1 MNCAVPS
8 SLYSY
13 TIVMQYPIK
22 KLRASRERLIEHFT
36 NGQDTHAF
44 PEEHT
49 ALMDQYFR
57 DALQESQAGTTLQQR
72 NNPFALIALGG
83 YGRRELCLYSDI
95 DILLLFKKAIPAQA
109 KELIEEILF
118 PLWDL
123 GLELGHATR
132 SLNECLT
139 LAKKDFEVLTSIMD
153 ARFISGDYTLFL
165 DLVEKLHTK
174 VLPKNARPL
183 NVWLVEQNKLR
194 LEEFG
199 DSAYLLEPNLK
210 EGIGGL
216 RDYHHML
223 WLANAY
229 VGLREPRDLVFLA
242 KLSNKEY
249 QELQRQVLFLLVVRN
264 HLHHISGRKNDRVV
278 FEYQEKIADR
288 LGLHDYR
295 ESRAVEQFNSKL
307 HATMAAIKSLTHSFI
322 ISHFPAHKIKRK
334 RAQTGDMYPGL
345 TLDKGE
351 LTFRSASNILENSFL
366 LMAIFEHSARLGHP
380 LSLEAKRLVR
390 EFLYLADVPFRESTQ
405 VVNSF
410 VKIMTEPWHTFE
422 TLDQMMEVGF
432 LGALIP
438 EFDHVKDRVEFDAYH
453 IYPVG
458 MHTLHTV
465 RYLKG
470 LRDEKDMLL
479 TDLFLELLHPDRLVL
494 AGFFHDIGKIGTDHA
509 THGADITRKIVQRFD
524 MDEEATEDICFLVRN
539 HLLLVETATRRDLND
554 EKAMVQCARTVGSVE
569 RLKMLYLLTWADS
582 RATGPKAWSEWI
594 ANLINELFFKVIHI
608 LERKELATQD
618 AASRVAQTKSGVRRN
633 IGSIIN
639 NDELNHYFE
648 IMPPRYLLNT
658 SAQEIIHHLRLA
670 EQLKKKQKTIGGAT
684 EEQHNAMFMFESRR
698 DKASDCWELT
708 VLTMN
713 RRGLFSNIAGVLTL
727 NNINILSADIYTW
740 RDETAVDV
748 LRVTNPPDDL
758 FLQETWNKIQEDFKA
773 ILADSVSLESQ
784 LREKTTSA
792 IITEQKK
799 PSRPPQVIVDNDS
812 SDFFTVIEVFA
823 DDHIGLLYRMT
834 HTLFNLGLDIHLARI
849 STKGDQIADIFYVR
863 DIDGQKVEDKNKVKE
878 IKRTL
883 LRQLKEL

>member
-1 MNCAVPS
+1 M
-8 SLYSY
+8 
-13 TIVMQYPIK
+13 VMQYPIK
-22 KLRASRERLIEHFT
+22 KLRASKERLIEQFA
-36 NGQDTHAF
+36 NGQDVQSFPVEHA
-44 PEEHT
+44 

-57 DALQESQAGTTLQQR
+57 DALQESHVGTQLQQR
-72 NNPFALIALGG
+72 KTSFSLIALGG
-83 YGRRELCLYSDI
+83 YGRRELCLHSDI
-95 DILLLFKKAIPAQA
+95 DILLLFKKTIPTHA
-109 KELIEEILF
+109 KALIEEILF

-139 LAKKDFEVLTSIMD
+139 LAKNDFEVLTSIMD
-153 ARFISGDYTLFL
+153 AHFICGDYTLYL
-165 DLVEKLHTK
+165 NLSEKLHKK
-174 VLPKNARPL
+174 VLYKKARSL
-183 NVWLVEQNKLR
+183 SLWLVEQDKIR
-194 LEEFG
+194 LNRFG
-199 DSAYLLEPNLK
+199 DSSYLLEPNLK

-249 QELQRQVLFLLVVRN
+249 QELQRQVAFLLVVRN
-264 HLHHISGRKNDRVV
+264 HLHHISGRRNDRVV
-278 FEYQEKIADR
+278 FEYQEEIAR
-288 LGLHDYR
+288 KVGLHDQ
-295 ESRAVEQFNSKL
+295 EQSRAVEQFNSKL
-307 HATMAAIKSLTHSFI
+307 HATMAAIKSLSHSFI
-322 ISHFPAHKIKRK
+322 TSHFPAHKIKRK

-345 TLDKGE
+345 TFDKGE
-351 LTFRSASNILENSFL
+351 LTFRSASDILADTFL

-390 EFLYLADVPFRESTQ
+390 EFLYLVDAPFRESQQ

-410 VKIMTEPWHTFE
+410 LNIMTEPWYTFD

-438 EFDHVKDRVEFDAYH
+438 EFESVKNRVEFDAYH

-465 RYLKG
+465 RYLKALG
-470 LRDEKDMLL
+470 DEKDMLL
-479 TDLFLELLHPDRLVL
+479 TDLFWELLHPDRLVL
-494 AGFFHDIGKIGTDHA
+494 AGLFHDIGKIGTDHA
-509 THGADITRKIVQRFD
+509 IHGVEIARKILKRFD
-524 MDEEATEDICFLVRN
+524 PNEDAIEDICFLVRN
-539 HLLLVETATRRDLND
+539 HLILVETATRRDLND
-554 EKAMVQCARTVGSVE
+554 EKVIVHCARTVGSVE

-594 ANLINELFFKVIHI
+594 ANLIQELFFKVLHI
-608 LERKELATQD
+608 LERGELATQD
-618 AASRVAQTKSGVRRN
+618 AASRVAQTKSEVRSN
-633 IGSIIN
+633 IGSIIH
-639 NDELNHYFE
+639 DQELEHYFE
-648 IMPPRYLLNT
+648 VMPPRYLLNT
-658 SAQEIIHHLRLA
+658 PTQEIIRHLRLA
-670 EQLKKKQKTIGGAT
+670 EQLKKKQKTTGGT
-684 EEQHNAMFMFESRR
+684 TGEHYNAIFIFESRH
-698 DKASDCWELT
+698 DKASGCWELT
-708 VLTMN
+708 VLAMN
-713 RRGLFSNIAGVLTL
+713 RRGLFSNIAGVLAL

-740 RDETAVDV
+740 RDGTAVDV

-758 FLQETWNKIQEDFKA
+758 FVQETWNMIQKDFKDVLSSTLS
-773 ILADSVSLESQ
+773 LASQ
-784 LREKTTSA
+784 LREKARST

-799 PSRPPQVIVDNDS
+799 PFRPPQVIVDNDS

-863 DIDGQKVEDKNKVKE
+863 DSDGQKVEDNTKVEE

-883 LRQLKEL
+883 LHQLKDL